1 MDPEDGQRVRP
12 SERFAGSEHLFDLV
26 ASAEALR
33 READPA
39 RDGHRQITLVHQGGM
54 TAVLFDFEA
63 GGRLSDHE
71 ADGLVTIQTI
81 AGMVNVAT
89 PQTTHELPAG
99 SLLVLKAGIVHD
111 VVAQLPSQVLLIVHL
126 RHD

>member
-1 MDPEDGQRVRP
+1 MDPADEQRVRP

-26 ASAEALR
+26 ASAEGLR
-33 READPA
+33 GEADPA
-39 RDGHRQITLVHQGGM
+39 RDGHRQITLFHESGM
-54 TAVLFDFEA
+54 SAVLFDFETR
-63 GGRLSDHE
+63 GRLSDHE

-81 AGMVNVAT
+81 AGMVDVAT

-99 SLLVLKAGIVHD
+99 SLLVLERGVVHD
-111 VVAQLPSQVLLIVHL
+111 VVAHVPSQVLLVVHL